1 MNVYLSSPAV
11 FCCCAGSAGGL
22 WNSVTSGNRSGIK
35 KVTAL
40 NGKEFYAARID
51 DSLLKE
57 PASARYDMRIIRIE
71 EKCIMQISDLIEK
84 ARDKFGASRI
94 GVCVG
99 SCDNGT
105 EFSVAGH
112 REFFNNGEFS
122 PAYALEM
129 QGADYVAT
137 YISEA
142 FGLTGPSMTFSTA
155 CSSSAGALIKACEL
169 VQAGVCDAVVAGGVD
184 IASDTTLI
192 GFDALEAVSPE
203 MTNPFSKNRHG
214 ITLGDAAAFFLVS
227 HEDFSESRIGI
238 LGYGETADAYHMTS
252 PDPTG
257 DGAARA
263 MKSALSKAGLKPEQ
277 IDYVNLHGTGT
288 KFNDLMEGRAMEV
301 VFGGYKVPCSTTK
314 SMTGHTLGAAG
325 ALEAGVC
332 FQAILN
338 GRTNAGRNEKNGG
351 SAYPLHVWDGQPDP
365 EIPSLN
371 LTDRNFKPEGTPVR
385 ICMTNSFAFGG
396 SNVSLIIGELK

>member
-11 FCCCAGSAGGL
+11 FCCCAESAGGL
-22 WNSVTSGNRSGIK
+22 WNSVISGNRSGIK

-71 EKCIMQISDLIEK
+71 EKCVKQISDLIEK
-84 ARDKFGASRI
+84 ARKQFGSDRI

-112 REFFNNGEFS
+112 REFFKNGEFS

-169 VQAGVCDAVVAGGVD
+169 VQAGVCDAVIAGGVD

-214 ITLGDAAAFFLVS
+214 ITLGDAAAFFLV
-227 HEDFSESRIGI
+227 
-238 LGYGETADAYHMTS
+238 
-252 PDPTG
+252 
-257 DGAARA
+257 
-263 MKSALSKAGLKPEQ
+263 
-277 IDYVNLHGTGT
+277 
-288 KFNDLMEGRAMEV
+288 
-301 VFGGYKVPCSTTK
+301 
-314 SMTGHTLGAAG
+314 
-325 ALEAGVC
+325 
-332 FQAILN
+332 
-338 GRTNAGRNEKNGG
+338 
-351 SAYPLHVWDGQPDP
+351 
-365 EIPSLN
+365 
-371 LTDRNFKPEGTPVR
+371 
-385 ICMTNSFAFGG
+385 
-396 SNVSLIIGELK
+396 